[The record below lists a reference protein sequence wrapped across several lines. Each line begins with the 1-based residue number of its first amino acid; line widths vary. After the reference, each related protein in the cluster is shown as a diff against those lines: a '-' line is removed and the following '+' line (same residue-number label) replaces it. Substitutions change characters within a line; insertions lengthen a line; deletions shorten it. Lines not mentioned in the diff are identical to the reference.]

1 MKSWSIET
9 KCIHEGY
16 KPGNGEPHIV
26 PIVQSTTYR
35 YESTEEVAKLFDL
48 EVAGHMYSRISNPT
62 VEVVE
67 NKIAALEGGVG
78 ALCTSS
84 GQSASL
90 LSILNIC
97 ESGDH
102 IIASS
107 NIYGGTFNLFNMTLK
122 KMGIVTTFIDPD
134 ASYDEM
140 KATFK
145 PNTKLVFAETI
156 ANPKLSVLDFEKFA
170 KIAHD
175 HNVPLF
181 VDNTFATPVLCRPF
195 EHGADVIIH
204 STTKYLDGHAASMG
218 GVIVDSGN
226 FDWSKGD
233 YQGLT
238 TPDSSYHG
246 IIYTE
251 TFGNAAFIIK
261 ARVQGLRDIGSCL
274 SPNNAFILNLGME
287 TLHLRMERHCE
298 NALKVAKFL
307 QGSSKIESVSY
318 PSLEEDDYYDLA
330 SKYLPNGASGVISIV
345 IAGGKEAAIKFMD
358 KLELASIVV
367 HVSDLRTLVLHP
379 ASSTHRQLSDEQL
392 ANAGIKPGLV
402 RLSVGIE
409 NIDDI
414 INDLKLAL
422 EM

>member
-16 KPGNGEPHIV
+16 TPGNGEPHIA

-35 YESTEEVAKLFDL
+35 YESTEQVAKLFDL

-62 VEVVE
+62 VEVAE

-84 GQSASL
+84 GQSATL
-90 LSILNIC
+90 LAILNIC

-102 IIASS
+102 IISS
-107 NIYGGTFNLFNMTLK
+107 SHIYGGTFNLFNMTIK
-122 KMGIVTTFIDPD
+122 KMGIETTFIDSE
-134 ASYDEM
+134 ASDEEI
-140 KATFK
+140 KAAFK

-156 ANPKLSVLDFEKFA
+156 ANPKLSVLDFAKFS

-175 HNVPLF
+175 HQVPLF
-181 VDNTFATPVLCRPF
+181 VDNTFATPFLCRPF
-195 EHGADVIIH
+195 EHGADIVIH

-218 GVIVDSGN
+218 GVIVDSGK
-226 FDWSKGD
+226 FDWSKGN
-233 YQGLT
+233 YPGLT
-238 TPDSSYHG
+238 TPDPSYHG
-246 IIYTE
+246 IVYTQS
-251 TFGNAAFIIK
+251 FGEAAFIIK

-274 SPNNAFILNLGME
+274 SPNNAFIMNLGME

-298 NALKVAKFL
+298 NALKVAEFL
-307 QGSSKIESVSY
+307 QGSDRIESVSY
-318 PSLEEDDYYDLA
+318 PSLEGDKYYDLA
-330 SKYLPNGASGVISIV
+330 SKYLPKGSSGVISIV
-345 IAGGKEAAIKFMD
+345 IAGGREAAVKFMD
-358 KLELASIVV
+358 KLKLASIVV

-392 ANAGIKPGLV
+392 TNAGIKPGLI

-409 NIDDI
+409 NVNDI
-414 INDLKLAL
+414 IEDLKLAL
-422 EM
+422 EN

>member
-1 MKSWSIET
+1 MKTWGIET

-16 KPGNGEPHIV
+16 KPENGEPHIV

-35 YESTEEVAKLFDL
+35 YDSTEHVAQLFDL

-84 GQSASL
+84 GQSATL
-90 LSILNIC
+90 LAILNIC

-102 IIASS
+102 IISSS
-107 NIYGGTFNLFNMTLK
+107 NIYGGTFNLFNMTIK
-122 KMGIVTTFIDPD
+122 KMGIETTFIDPD
-134 ASYDEM
+134 ATVEEM
-140 KATFK
+140 KAAFK
-145 PNTKLVFAETI
+145 TNTKLVFAETI
-156 ANPKLSVLDFEKFA
+156 ANPKLSVLDFDKFVSV
-170 KIAHD
+170 AHEQ
-175 HNVPLF
+175 NVPLF
-181 VDNTFATPVLCRPF
+181 VDNTFATPVLCRPIEF
-195 EHGADVIIH
+195 GADIVIH

-218 GVIVDSGN
+218 GVIVDSGK
-226 FDWSKGD
+226 FDWSSGN
-233 YQGLT
+233 YPGLT
-238 TPDSSYHG
+238 TPDPSYHG
-246 IIYTE
+246 IVYSE
-251 TFGNAAFIIK
+251 NFGEAAFIVK

-274 SPNNAFILNLGME
+274 SPNNAFIMNLGME

-307 QGSSKIESVSY
+307 QSSPKIESVSY
-318 PSLEEDDYYDLA
+318 PSLEGDEYYDLA
-330 SKYLPNGASGVISIV
+330 SKYLPKGSSGVISIV
-345 IAGGKEAAIKFMD
+345 VAGGKEAAIKFMD

-379 ASSTHRQLSDEQL
+379 ASSTHRQLSDDQL
-392 ANAGIKPGLV
+392 ENAGIKPGLI

-409 NIDDI
+409 NVDDI
-414 INDLKLAL
+414 IEDLKLSL
-422 EM
+422 ED